1 MKIGFVTD
9 STSDI
14 PLDLAERMGIEVVP
28 ALVNVRGQCFQ
39 DGVEL
44 SREEFYR
51 LLPALVPPPT
61 TSAPS
66 VGAFQERYEKLFS
79 RGVEAVVSIHLPNNL
94 SGTFNAARLAGENF
108 DGRVHVVDSGQ
119 LSLGTGFQVIQA
131 AESARR
137 GALLQE
143 VLETIRGV
151 GQRVRV
157 AALLESL
164 EYIRRS
170 GRVSW
175 AKAMIGNLLHLQPLI
190 ELRFGSV
197 LRLGQART
205 RHQGIQRLTDVLT
218 SWGPLERLA
227 VLHTNAE
234 AAARQLLEELRPRV
248 PTEPLMVNVTT
259 AIGTHVGPNGLGFAA
274 VPVSA

>member
-9 STSDI
+9 STADI
-14 PLDLAERMGIEVVP
+14 PFDLAAQMGIEVVP
-28 ALVNVRGQCFQ
+28 ALVNVKGQCYQ

-51 LLPALVPPPT
+51 LLPGLIPPPT

-79 RGVEAVVSIHLPNNL
+79 GGVRTIVSIHLPNNL
-94 SGTFNAARLAGENF
+94 SGTYNAARLAGEDFN
-108 DGRVHVVDSGQ
+108 GRVHVVDSGQ
-119 LSLGTGFQVIQA
+119 LSLGTGFQVLQA
-131 AESARR
+131 VESARR
-137 GALLQE
+137 GAVLQE
-143 VLETIRGV
+143 VLETVRSV

-164 EYIRRS
+164 EYVRRS

-175 AKAMIGNLLHLQPLI
+175 ARAMLGNLLHLQPLI
-190 ELRFGSV
+190 ELRFGAV

-205 RHQGIQRLTDVLT
+205 RHQGIQRLTDALT

-227 VLHTNAE
+227 ILHTNAE
-234 AAARQLLEELRPRV
+234 AAARQLLEEMRPRV
-248 PTEPLMVNVTT
+248 PSAPLMVNVTT

-274 VPVSA
+274 VPVPA